1 MPSSILLIHLCDIHI
16 ADSANP
22 ALGRVDQIVAAAR
35 AERLEIS
42 DCYVVV
48 PGDIAYS
55 GRRSEYDLAAE
66 FFKALLS
73 AISVEFPNVTPQ
85 IVFSAGNHDCDLATA
100 SDIRVAGLRK
110 EQ

>member
-35 AERLEIS
+35 AERIEIS

-48 PGDIAYS
+48 PWDA
-55 GRRSEYDLAAE
+55 D
-66 FFKALLS
+66 
-73 AISVEFPNVTPQ
+73 
-85 IVFSAGNHDCDLATA
+85 
-100 SDIRVAGLRK
+100 
-110 EQ
+110 

>member
-16 ADSANP
+16 RDSANP

-42 DCYVVV
+42 DCYVLV

-55 GRRSEYDLAAE
+55 GRRSEYDLATE
-66 FFKALLS
+66 FFKSLLS
-73 AISVEFPNVTPQ
+73 AISVEFPNVIPQ
-85 IVFSAGNHDCDLATA
+85 IVFSAGNHDCDL
-100 SDIRVAGLRK
+100 
-110 EQ
+110 